1 MNTKAFGYMA
11 CAVVLLSTSQLGN
24 AQNLPTPELFD
35 QALKVCAAAQH
46 VELNPQALDSISRL
60 YSSDSSRQV
69 LRSPQEFLLLIPE
82 NNRIEAYRLYADC
95 ITKIVPQVASTTQ
108 APANLSQTQPTPIYR
123 ICTGEYE
130 RACQTHDVYL
140 YCNASIEAW
149 AQDRCANYTSRRLNA
164 YGGNKCG
171 YSLDEVICNGPK

>member
-1 MNTKAFGYMA
+1 MSAKELGYMA
-11 CAVVLLSTSQLGN
+11 CATLLLSTTQFGY

-35 QALKVCAAAQH
+35 QALKACAAAQH
-46 VELNPQALDSISRL
+46 VELKSDSLDSISRL

-69 LRSPQEFLLLIPE
+69 LKSPQEFLLLMPE

-95 ITKIVPQVASTTQ
+95 ITKIVPQISSNTGLANPSQ
-108 APANLSQTQPTPIYR
+108 AQPTSIYR
-123 ICTGEYE
+123 ICSGEYE

-140 YCNASIEAW
+140 YCYTNIDAW
-149 AQDRCANYTSRRLNA
+149 AKDRCSNYTSRRLNT

-171 YSLDEVICNGPK
+171 YSLDEVICYGPK